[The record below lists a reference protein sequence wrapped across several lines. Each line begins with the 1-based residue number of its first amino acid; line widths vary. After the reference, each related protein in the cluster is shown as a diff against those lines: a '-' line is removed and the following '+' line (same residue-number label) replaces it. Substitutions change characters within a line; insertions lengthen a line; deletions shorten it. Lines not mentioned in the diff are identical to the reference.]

1 MIRKAVV
8 EVIVLFDDQEVEP
21 AFFEEATLGDLE
33 RLMEDEAVGLH
44 ALKSVSEV
52 DPAVLES
59 ELRALGNAGTF
70 FDGDEEED

>member
-8 EVIVLFDDQEVEP
+8 EVIVLFDDREVEP

-44 ALKSVSEV
+44 ALKSIGEV
-52 DPAVLES
+52 DPTVLES
-59 ELRALGNAGTF
+59 ELHALGDSGTF
-70 FDGDEEED
+70 FDEKEED